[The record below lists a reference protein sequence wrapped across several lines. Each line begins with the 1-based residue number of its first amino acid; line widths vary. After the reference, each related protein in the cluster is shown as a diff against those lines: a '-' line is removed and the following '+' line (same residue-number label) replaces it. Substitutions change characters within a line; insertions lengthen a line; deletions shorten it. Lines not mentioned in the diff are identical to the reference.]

1 MSPHAV
7 SYVIGKETQLG
18 EFTTFIVSRIEPAL
32 VCGEDIT
39 SSFKAD
45 TVTITLRTVLV
56 KNGKDLNEICN
67 DAQSPGR
74 TGQETNFYKVKPWS
88 SWVAVVFA
96 SPT

>member
-1 MSPHAV
+1 MSPHTV

-74 TGQETNFYKVKPWS
+74 AGQETIFYKVKPWC